1 MTQVAFAHDA
11 LLPRPPGGN
20 GPGAAMA
27 LVVHAGLAVALT
39 LSVDWRSKPVDLVS
53 AELWASVPQAA
64 APAAEAPAL
73 PAPEPAPTPAPAPGP
88 APPPVAAKP
97 PEPDIAL
104 ERAER
109 RKAEAVRQQAEAAEA
124 EAKKKQKREQAER
137 EAKAGA
143 QAAAQAA
150 EQARVAQQ
158 REANL
163 KRIMGQAGEAGGRA
177 GTATQDAAPSA
188 AYIGRIAK
196 LIRDQSVFTGV
207 VQGNPAAEVEVRTG
221 AGGTILSKR
230 VVKSSG
236 SAEWDEAV
244 KRAIDKVGR
253 LPPDSDGRVPTA
265 LTIAFKPYE

>member
-1 MTQVAFAHDA
+1 MTQAAFAHDA

-73 PAPEPAPTPAPAPGP
+73 PAPEPAPTPAPAPAP

-109 RKAEAVRQQAEAAEA
+109 RKAEAARQQAEAAEA
-124 EAKKKQKREQAER
+124 EAKKKQKREQVER
-137 EAKAGA
+137 EAK
-143 QAAAQAA
+143 AAAQAA

-253 LPPDSDGRVPTA
+253 LPPDSDGRVPTE